1 MTSPKH
7 IAIIGAG
14 TAGLAAA
21 IVCAQRQ
28 IRVSLFEQAS
38 RLDPIGAGLLLQP
51 AGLAVFEHLGVLE
64 HALSLAAKVTG
75 LQGQLRSGQ
84 RIVNS
89 HYRQADANFYALGM
103 HRASL
108 CHVLSTRLNDYAD
121 WVQWHMQSSIQSC
134 EDLGQQVRIRG
145 QDQGQAFDA
154 CFDAV
159 LICNGAKSQLRPS
172 EWIKLDRP
180 YPWGAAWRIIPEC
193 VYDDPEILH
202 QFYHK
207 SQTMLGILPTGHM
220 PVPDSTRLS
229 SIFWSLP
236 QNTLLDMAKQQPPF
250 GQVESQILHQVQQL
264 WPQLQPRLA
273 ESLAHADPAT
283 PWLSAHYRDVVLR
296 QFGQGRIAIL
306 GDAAHAMSPQLGQG
320 ANMALLDAWAFGQC
334 LDQVF
339 FNTKQ
344 DRNRQDW
351 AAFWQLYHQQRQ
363 SSTQFYQLFSRLLT
377 PMYQSSLRW
386 SGPVRDLSFLWMNQ
400 IPYFKTQMALTI
412 SGLKTNMFS
421 HMDVQQIGT
430 RR

>member
-1 MTSPKH
+1 M
-7 IAIIGAG
+7 
-14 TAGLAAA
+14 
-21 IVCAQRQ
+21 
-28 IRVSLFEQAS
+28 
-38 RLDPIGAGLLLQP
+38 
-51 AGLAVFEHLGVLE
+51 
-64 HALSLAAKVTG
+64 
-75 LQGQLRSGQ
+75 
-84 RIVNS
+84 
-89 HYRQADANFYALGM
+89 
-103 HRASL
+103 
-108 CHVLSTRLNDYAD
+108 
-121 WVQWHMQSSIQSC
+121 
-134 EDLGQQVRIRG
+134 
-145 QDQGQAFDA
+145 
-154 CFDAV
+154 
-159 LICNGAKSQLRPS
+159 
-172 EWIKLDRP
+172 
-180 YPWGAAWRIIPEC
+180 
-193 VYDDPEILH
+193 
-202 QFYHK
+202 
-207 SQTMLGILPTGHM
+207 
-220 PVPDSTRLS
+220 
-229 SIFWSLP
+229 
-236 QNTLLDMAKQQPPF
+236 
-250 GQVESQILHQVQQL
+250 
-264 WPQLQPRLA
+264 A
-273 ESLAHADPAT
+273 ESLAHADPTT